1 MENGDPRLSTVRPM
15 RYSELRTLLPTLSD
29 KVLTDRLRD
38 VVSAGLVVR
47 RKSTTAA
54 RAELYA
60 LSEQGNRWARSCPD
74 CMPGERSTPRHSV
87 STWARRYSGFV
98 RTRRCEQLIAHH
110 GSIVTVVE
118 YIRYKQAETLLR
130 RAATADT
137 APSFHPS
144 PTLAWARSHR
154 WDSTSRLN

>member
-1 MENGDPRLSTVRPM
+1 MQKKYRRNYGCPTEFAVDVLSGKWKTVILAYLHVRPM

-60 LSEQGNRWARSCPD
+60 LSERGESLGTVLSGLYAWGNRHAKTFGVHVGAPLQRLREN
-74 CMPGERSTPRHSV
+74 GKK
-87 STWARRYSGFV
+87 
-98 RTRRCEQLIAHH
+98 TR
-110 GSIVTVVE
+110 
-118 YIRYKQAETLLR
+118 
-130 RAATADT
+130 ATA
-137 APSFHPS
+137 SS
-144 PTLAWARSHR
+144 
-154 WDSTSRLN
+154 SRKA

>member
-1 MENGDPRLSTVRPM
+1 VQKKYRRNYGCPTEFAVDVLSGKWKTVILAYLHVRPM

-60 LSEQGNRWARSCPD
+60 LSERGESLGTVLSGLYAWGNLHAKTFGVHVGAPLQRLRENAKVRATDRSS
-74 CMPGERSTPRHSV
+74 RKHS
-87 STWARRYSGFV
+87 
-98 RTRRCEQLIAHH
+98 H
-110 GSIVTVVE
+110 GG
-118 YIRYKQAETLLR
+118 
-130 RAATADT
+130 
-137 APSFHPS
+137 
-144 PTLAWARSHR
+144 
-154 WDSTSRLN
+154 